1 MKNSQEVAMTSFDG
15 YDDPEEFADQ
25 PGRHARRD
33 IETDLRDLLELIA
46 NAKQMPLSNSAL
58 IPREDVLGLLEQ
70 ALRSLPE
77 EIREARWA
85 LRDREELMA
94 AELQKAQQ
102 LMDQVRAEAAR
113 MVDKTE
119 IVRQSRLVSQ
129 QIIAEAHT
137 QARQM
142 INQSEDF
149 IDGKLAS
156 FEIVLERL
164 LKTARSGRERLSAQG
179 LPTSLIDQ
187 EATATEESF
196 LDQTPNGYVAPSTH
210 EETSFFD
217 QDAF

>member
-1 MKNSQEVAMTSFDG
+1 MTTFDG
-15 YDDPEEFADQ
+15 YDEPEAFA
-25 PGRHARRD
+25 PSARHARRD
-33 IETDLRDLLELIA
+33 IEANLRDLVELVE

-58 IPREDVLGLLEQ
+58 IPREEVLGLLEQ
-70 ALRSLPE
+70 ALTSLPE
-77 EIREARWA
+77 EVREARWA

-94 AELQKAQQ
+94 AEVQKAQQ

-119 IVRQSRLVSQ
+119 IVRQSRLRAE
-129 QIIAEAHT
+129 QIVADAQT
-137 QARQM
+137 QARAM

-149 IDGKLAS
+149 IDGKLGN

-179 LPTSLIDQ
+179 LPTSMIEPVPLPIDDTLY
-187 EATATEESF
+187 EPGYPGSNAGDES
-196 LDQTPNGYVAPSTH
+196 
-210 EETSFFD
+210 SFFD

>member
-1 MKNSQEVAMTSFDG
+1 MTSFDG
-15 YDDPEEFADQ
+15 YDGDDFEDPSA
-25 PGRHARRD
+25 RHARRD
-33 IETDLRDLLELIA
+33 IEADLRDLMELVA

-58 IPREDVLGLLEQ
+58 VSRDDVMALLEQ
-70 ALRSLPE
+70 ALHSLPD

-94 AELQKAQQ
+94 AEVQKAQQ

-119 IVRQSRLVSQ
+119 IVRQSRLKAE
-129 QIIAEAHT
+129 QIVADAHA

-149 IDGKLAS
+149 IDGKLGG

-179 LPTSLIDQ
+179 LPTSMINDENPSDDFLS
-187 EATATEESF
+187 APAPLNAYEESS
-196 LDQTPNGYVAPSTH
+196 QPES
-210 EETSFFD
+210 SFFD
-217 QDAF
+217 QDSF

>member
-1 MKNSQEVAMTSFDG
+1 MTSFDD
-15 YDDPEEFADQ
+15 YSEQEFSEEGA
-25 PGRHARRD
+25 RHARRD
-33 IETDLRDLLELIA
+33 IEADLRDLIEIMA
-46 NAKQMPLSNSAL
+46 NAKQMPLSNSSL
-58 IPREDVLGLLEQ
+58 VPREEVMALLEQ
-70 ALRSLPE
+70 ALHSLPD

-94 AELQKAQQ
+94 AEVQKAQQ

-119 IVRQSRLVSQ
+119 IVRQSRLKAE
-129 QIIAEAHT
+129 QIVADAHA

-149 IDGKLAS
+149 IDGKLGG

-179 LPTSLIDQ
+179 LPTSMIG
-187 EATATEESF
+187 EESPSDDF
-196 LDQTPNGYVAPSTH
+196 LAPASRPVEYGEPDNGS
-210 EETSFFD
+210 SLFD
-217 QDAF
+217 QDSF

>member
-1 MKNSQEVAMTSFDG
+1 V
-15 YDDPEEFADQ
+15 
-25 PGRHARRD
+25 RRD
-33 IETDLRDLLELIA
+33 IETDLRDLIELVA

-58 IPREDVLGLLEQ
+58 IPRDDVLGLLEQ
-70 ALRSLPE
+70 ALRSLPD

-119 IVRQSRLVSQ
+119 IVRQSRLMAQ
-129 QIIAEAHT
+129 QIIAEAHA
-137 QARQM
+137 QSRQM

-149 IDGKLAS
+149 IDGKLGS

-164 LKTARSGRERLSAQG
+164 LKTTHSGRERLSAQG
-179 LPTSLIDQ
+179 LPTSLIE
-187 EATATEESF
+187 EATPEESTLGTPQYKEPTG
-196 LDQTPNGYVAPSTH
+196 LDDT
-210 EETSFFD
+210 TSFFD

>member
-1 MKNSQEVAMTSFDG
+1 VTSFDG
-15 YDDPEEFADQ
+15 YDGDDFEDTSA
-25 PGRHARRD
+25 RHARRD
-33 IETDLRDLLELIA
+33 IEADLRDLMELVA

-58 IPREDVLGLLEQ
+58 VSRDDVMALLEQ

-94 AELQKAQQ
+94 AEVQKAQQ
-102 LMDQVRAEAAR
+102 LMDQVRAEASR

-119 IVRQSRLVSQ
+119 IVRQSRLKAE
-129 QIIAEAHT
+129 QIVADAHT

-149 IDGKLAS
+149 IDGKLGG

-179 LPTSLIDQ
+179 LPTSMINDENPSEDFLSAPVPFN
-187 EATATEESF
+187 EYEESN
-196 LDQTPNGYVAPSTH
+196 QPESA
-210 EETSFFD
+210 FFD
-217 QDAF
+217 QDSF

>member
-1 MKNSQEVAMTSFDG
+1 MTSFDG
-15 YDDPEEFADQ
+15 DDGEEFENGA
-25 PGRHARRD
+25 PHHVRRD
-33 IETDLRDLLELIA
+33 IEADLRDLMDLVGS
-46 NAKQMPLSNSAL
+46 AKQMPLSNSAL
-58 IPREDVLGLLEQ
+58 VSRDEVMGLLEQ
-70 ALRSLPE
+70 ALHSLPD

-94 AELQKAQQ
+94 AEVQKAQQ

-119 IVRQSRLVSQ
+119 IVRQSRLKSE
-129 QIIAEAHT
+129 QIIADAHA

-149 IDGKLAS
+149 IDGKLGG

-179 LPTSLIDQ
+179 LPTSMINDENLGEDFLSPAPPPAPPAPHQ
-187 EATATEESF
+187 YADPDEPES
-196 LDQTPNGYVAPSTH
+196 
-210 EETSFFD
+210 SFFD
-217 QDAF
+217 QDSF